1 MELRGSV
8 AIVTGANRG
17 LGKCF
22 VDALITRGAAKVYAG
37 ARDRES
43 LVPLLET
50 HGNKV
55 VALRLDVTSDAD
67 AAAAA
72 EQASDATLLINN
84 AGVLESLGLMEAGSL
99 EPLRLETEVNVYGP
113 ARLTLAFAPVLAA
126 NGGGAV
132 MNVLSVA
139 SLVAFP
145 AFGSYS
151 ATKAAAMSLTHSL
164 RYELQAQNTMVHGLY
179 AGFIDTEMIDYVEG
193 EKTSPQEVVSAAL
206 DGIEADVADIDADE
220 RSRSI
225 REGLRGDPEGLI
237 RSSWN
242 RADDFRKTHPV
253 KKNRLD
259 YILNACGLGGSK

>member
-22 VDALITRGAAKVYAG
+22 VDALITRGAAKVYTG
-37 ARDRES
+37 ARDPDN
-43 LVPLLET
+43 LTPLLET

-84 AGVLESLGLMEAGSL
+84 AGALESLGLMEAGSL

-145 AFGSYS
+145 AFGTYS
-151 ATKAAAMSLTHSL
+151 ATKAALMSLTHSL
-164 RYELQAQNTMVHGLY
+164 RTSSRPRTPWSTASMPGSSIPTWSTMWRARKHHP
-179 AGFIDTEMIDYVEG
+179 
-193 EKTSPQEVVSAAL
+193 KTSLRRRWMVSRQVSPTSML
-206 DGIEADVADIDADE
+206 MTGPE
-220 RSRSI
+220 RSAKRC
-225 REGLRGDPEGLI
+225 EVT
-237 RSSWN
+237 
-242 RADDFRKTHPV
+242 RK
-253 KKNRLD
+253 
-259 YILNACGLGGSK
+259 G